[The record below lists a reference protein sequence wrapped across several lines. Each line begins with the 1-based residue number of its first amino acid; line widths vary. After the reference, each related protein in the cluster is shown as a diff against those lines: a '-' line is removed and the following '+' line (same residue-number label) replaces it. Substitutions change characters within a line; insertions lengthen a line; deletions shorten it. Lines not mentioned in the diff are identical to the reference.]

1 MRPPMNQ
8 PSVSLQP
15 IHVLRFR
22 PIGIAL
28 VLLVALVGFAHG
40 AEPLRSHDETRVD
53 RARAYFGD
61 GELFDQ
67 DGVRHRFFSDLLH
80 NHVVLINVVYTEC
93 RDACPLITRLLGHV
107 KERLGE
113 EFGRTVLFLSL
124 SSDPLRDTPE
134 TLKAFARKHQAD
146 HPGWRFLSARQEVM
160 KPLLSRL
167 GQWPET
173 PADHQSLLMAGKA
186 SRAHWVKIRPDATP
200 DFIYA
205 ELLRVAATP

>member
-1 MRPPMNQ
+1 MDR
-8 PSVSLQP
+8 VRESLP
-15 IHVLRFR
+15 LLHVWRSC

-28 VLLVALVGFAHG
+28 VLVVALSGFVQG
-40 AEPLRSHDETRVD
+40 AEQPQPHDGTRVD

-93 RDACPLITRLLGHV
+93 RDACPLITRLLGQV
-107 KERLGE
+107 KDRLGD

-134 TLKAFARKHQAD
+134 SLKTFARKHQAD
-146 HPGWRFLSARQEVM
+146 HPGWRFLSAGQDVL

-167 GQWPET
+167 GQWPEK
-173 PADHQSLLMAGKA
+173 PADHQSLLIAGNA

-205 ELLRVAATP
+205 ELQRVAAKP

>member
-1 MRPPMNQ
+1 MNQ
-8 PSVSLQP
+8 PSESLQP
-15 IHVLRFR
+15 MHVLRFS

-28 VLLVALVGFAHG
+28 VLVFALGGFAQG
-40 AEPLRSHDETRVD
+40 AEPSRAHDGTRVD

-67 DGVRHRFFSDLLH
+67 DGVRHRFVSDLLH
-80 NHVVLINVVYTEC
+80 NRVVLINVVYTEC
-93 RDACPLITRLLGHV
+93 RDACPLITRLLGKV
-107 KERLGE
+107 KDRLGD
-113 EFGRTVLFLSL
+113 EFGRTVLFVSL

-134 TLKAFARKHQAD
+134 TLKTFARKHQAD
-146 HPGWRFLSARQEVM
+146 HPGWRFLSARQDVM

-173 PADHQSLLMAGKA
+173 PADHQSLLMAGNA

-205 ELLRVAATP
+205 ELQRVAAKP